1 MKSGQLLAD
10 EAPKFA
16 RQLEITYGIENVQRI
31 DNLARAQTRLS
42 NSWTNFVRSLDEDG
56 NIFYLGST
64 TLGLL
69 SDLVKGTTLLLNHP
83 QQLNKSLCLRQNG
96 YDETLKY
103 YNSLDELNK
112 DDIKKLKIIQR
123 KK

>member
-31 DNLARAQTRLS
+31 DNLASAQTRLS

-56 NIFYLGST
+56 NILYLGS
-64 TLGLL
+64 
-69 SDLVKGTTLLLNHP
+69 
-83 QQLNKSLCLRQNG
+83 
-96 YDETLKY
+96 
-103 YNSLDELNK
+103 
-112 DDIKKLKIIQR
+112 
-123 KK
+123 